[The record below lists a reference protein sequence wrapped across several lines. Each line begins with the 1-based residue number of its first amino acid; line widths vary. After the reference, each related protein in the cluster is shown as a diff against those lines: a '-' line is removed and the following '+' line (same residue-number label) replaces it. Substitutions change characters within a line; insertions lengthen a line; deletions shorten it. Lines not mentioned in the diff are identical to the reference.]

1 MIDLTRRQNRMQK
14 MMLLL
19 FVPLLFVG
27 CYRGRPSQKPPI
39 HLVPDMDTQPKYKAQ
54 GESDFFADGKT
65 MRSPVP
71 GTIPQGYLKE
81 DVVYYT
87 GKNEAGQF
95 VINSP
100 VDVSLPSLKRGQ
112 ARFNIYC
119 APCHSRTGDGQGII
133 IKHGF
138 MPPPSFH
145 IDRIREVKD
154 GYIFDVISN
163 GVRNMPSYGAQI
175 PIKDRWA
182 IVNYV
187 RALQRSQNATLKDVP
202 EELRNGLK

>member
-1 MIDLTRRQNRMQK
+1 MKIKKNRIHKFMI
-14 MMLLL
+14 LLL
-19 FVPLLFVG
+19 LPLMNVG

-54 GESDFFADGKT
+54 AKSDFFADGKT
-65 MRSPVP
+65 MRSTVP
-71 GTIPQGYLKE
+71 GTIPQGYLHE
-81 DVVYYT
+81 NVVYYS
-87 GKNEAGQF
+87 GKNESGQF
-95 VINSP
+95 VRKSP
-100 VDVSLPSLKRGQ
+100 VDVTLPILERGQ

-119 APCHSRTGDGQGII
+119 APCHSRVGDGQGII

-145 IDRIREVKD
+145 IDRLRKVQD
-154 GYIFDVISN
+154 GYIFDVITN

-175 PIKDRWA
+175 PVKDRWA

-187 RALQRSQNATLKDVP
+187 RALQRSQNATVKDVP
-202 EELRNGLK
+202 EELRNSLK